1 MKKHNGV
8 ISLWKFIFCIVIVIF
23 HAGEGLKN
31 SIFCNGSLG
40 VEFFF
45 LVSGYLLARSIM
57 MRGGYK
63 SSKKDDENLGKETG
77 LFIFKKYK
85 SFFPYIVLAFIVS
98 FIIKIVLGKM
108 TINLALFSVFDL
120 LCLNMLGYKRSG
132 ILNQSWYISAMLLC
146 MALIYPQIRKFK
158 DNYFHY
164 IGPLSAIVI
173 AGIYFYY
180 FKNLHG
186 PAKWIGFT
194 YRGVVRAYFELSIG
208 ACLYPLVQKIK
219 ETDFTKLGIY
229 TLTAI
234 EVFGFI
240 IATLAMHFVSKS
252 YDYIVLLILTISVL
266 IAFSE
271 KTLDFKILN
280 NKLVY
285 FLEKLSLP
293 IYLVSIP
300 FRNGFNSIGLPYKE
314 HLILLL
320 SVSLVLGTLMVLIVD
335 FLKKREFYIPKIK
348 KLFIKTT

>member
-8 ISLWKFIFCIVIVIF
+8 IGLWKFIFCIVIAIF
-23 HAGEGLKN
+23 HAGEGIKT
-31 SIFCNGSLG
+31 SFFTNGHLG

-45 LVSGYLLARSIM
+45 LVSGYLLA
-57 MRGGYK
+57 K
-63 SSKKDDENLGKETG
+63 SAVSRKDKVSKKDEQNLGKETG

-85 SFFPYIVLAFIVS
+85 SFFPYIFLTFIVS

-108 TINLALFSVFDL
+108 TIKLALFSVFDL
-120 LCLNMLGYKRSG
+120 FCLNMLGYQRSG
-132 ILNQSWYISAMLLC
+132 IFNQIWYISAMLLC

-173 AGIYFYY
+173 AGIYYHY
-180 FKNLHG
+180 FKDLHG
-186 PAKWIGFT
+186 PTKWIGLT
-194 YRGVVRAYFELSIG
+194 YTGVVRAYFELSIG
-208 ACLYPLVQKIK
+208 ALIYPLVQKIK

-234 EVFGFI
+234 EIFGFI
-240 IATLAMHFVSKS
+240 IATLAMNYVSRT
-252 YDYIVLLILTISVL
+252 YDYIVLIILARSVL
-266 IAFSE
+266 VAFSE

-280 NKLVY
+280 NKFVY

-293 IYLVSIP
+293 VYLISIP
-300 FRNGFNSIGLPYKE
+300 FRNCFNTIGLSYKE

-320 SVSLVLGTLMVLIVD
+320 FVSLILGTIMVLIVD
-335 FLKKREFYIPKIK
+335 YLKKREFYIPKIK